1 MVTPNPAPNIVVKSL
16 EKIGLFPFYEVLH
29 PGFSL
34 EKKQL
39 MGFHPMVIA
48 TTTPTNIVDVEL
60 NIHYDIHIDIDR

>member
-34 EKKQL
+34 EKK
-39 MGFHPMVIA
+39 
-48 TTTPTNIVDVEL
+48 TTYGLSSHGYSHNYTHKYSRCGVKYPL
-60 NIHYDIHIDIDR
+60 